1 VVVLAQLLNRDFV
14 RKSARLL
21 DNLLADPEV
30 TAARPGQPD
39 LTPEDIDAARAELA
53 AAIARL
59 PTESATGQDGRAYLP
74 RDPVLALVQSAL
86 TVFYEEKHPDMIR
99 TTVGRRGLGAVDV
112 AVTNQ
117 ELQGVDAP
125 GVNRRQLFGPFEPS
139 DAGWAACLTAMA
151 WRKLKGRHPFNPKPV
166 PPVRI
171 ADNARVVLMGDWGS
185 GLPRARKV
193 AAAVRA
199 ELVAAAGRDRH
210 VIHLGDVYYSGWPG
224 EYEKHVLP
232 HWPVQPEEAGEVAS
246 WSLNANHDM
255 YSGGEGYFGRLLAD
269 PRFARQRRS
278 SVFSFENAGW
288 QLLGLDTAYDDHDL
302 HGGQAAWV
310 KRLRDGAPGKK
321 GLLIS
326 HHQPF
331 SAYEGGGE
339 KLRDKL
345 APVLE
350 AGQAQAWFW
359 GHEHRC
365 VLYDPAH
372 GIEYPRCI
380 GHAGVPVY
388 VSGRELPVGVRYT
401 YEEAFDE
408 GFERW
413 ALFGF
418 AVLDFDGSRV
428 AVRYVNENGVVHYSE
443 VLE

>member
-14 RKSARLL
+14 LKSAQLL
-21 DNLLADPEV
+21 GTLLADPEV
-30 TAARPGQPD
+30 TAARPGHPD
-39 LTPEDIDAARAELA
+39 LTPKDIDEARAELA

-59 PTESATGQDGRAYLP
+59 PTEPATGQDGRAYLP

-86 TVFYEEKHPDMIR
+86 TAFYEEKHPDMIR
-99 TTVGRRGLGAVDV
+99 TSAGRRGLGAADV
-112 AVTNQ
+112 PVTNR

-125 GVNRRQLFGPFEPS
+125 GANRRQLFGPFEPS

-151 WRKLKGRHPFNPKPV
+151 WRKLKGRHKFNPKPV

-171 ADNARVVLMGDWGS
+171 ADHARVVLLGDWGS

-199 ELVAAAGRDRH
+199 KLDAAACRDRH
-210 VIHLGDVYYSGWPG
+210 VIHLGDVYDSGWPR
-224 EYEKHVLP
+224 EYEKHVLA
-232 HWPVQPEEAGEVAS
+232 HWPVQPQEAGEIGS

-255 YSGGEGYFGRLLAD
+255 YSGGEGYFGRLLVD

-278 SVFSFENAGW
+278 SVFSLENAGW
-288 QLLGLDTAYDDHDL
+288 RLLGLDTAYDEHDL
-302 HGGQAAWV
+302 HGDQAGWV
-310 KRLRDGAPGKK
+310 KRLCDGAPDKK
-321 GLLIS
+321 GLLLS

-339 KLRDKL
+339 KLRD
-345 APVLE
+345 
-350 AGQAQAWFW
+350 
-359 GHEHRC
+359 EHRC

-388 VSGRELPVGVRYT
+388 VSGRELPVGVRYA
-401 YEEAFDE
+401 YEEALDE

-418 AVLDFDGSRV
+418 AVLDFAGSRV
-428 AVRYVNENGVVHYSE
+428 AVRYVNENGVVHHSE